1 MRPLSEIFEPDDLDD
16 EYDTDTPSPAA
27 ACGGSLTPSAA
38 ARTGEGGHPP
48 GAPALVG
55 AYLRA
60 WEAARSRRYPRLLVG
75 GLLIEQG
82 ADGWACVDLLY
93 AQATLGHPGRAGL
106 LHELARRLE
115 ACDSCGRP
123 CPVVWLDDGSHDRAC
138 SLECVSSSSWEA
150 VA

>member
-16 EYDTDTPSPAA
+16 EDEADPPSPSA
-27 ACGGSLTPSAA
+27 ACGSSLARSAA
-38 ARTGEGGHPP
+38 IQSDEGGHPP
-48 GAPALVG
+48 GAPALVD

-75 GLLIEQG
+75 GFLLEQG
-82 ADGWACVDLLY
+82 ADAWACVDLLY

-115 ACDSCGRP
+115 ACDSCGQP
-123 CPVVWLDDGSHDRAC
+123 CPVVWLEQPDHGRAC
-138 SLECVSSSSWEA
+138 SLECVSFSSWEA